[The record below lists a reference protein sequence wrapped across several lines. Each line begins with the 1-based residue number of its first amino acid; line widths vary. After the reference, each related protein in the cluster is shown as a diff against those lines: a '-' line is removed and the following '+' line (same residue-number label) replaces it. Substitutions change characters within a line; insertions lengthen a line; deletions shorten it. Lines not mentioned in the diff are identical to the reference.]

1 MPSTPTPMSTTV
13 TQGLDPLDE
22 WWQTR
27 LTELPGLEYRHNESV
42 CQRPVDTT
50 AALYPL
56 HNYSL
61 ISVSGADASQFLQ
74 GQLSADIDA
83 LGSGQTVLA
92 AHCDP
97 KGRMHANFY
106 LHCVDNNH
114 YLLLLARDIASS
126 ALAALKKYA
135 VFSKVCIEDISS
147 QYAVIAAS
155 DLPVKPSTDYCM
167 ALESDLFSDA
177 SHVNNH
183 SNTPALYLIASN
195 REHFPTTIAAINS
208 HYQAATNTA
217 LHWRGSADWEAML
230 VKAGIGFVHAQTVGE
245 FIPQMLNFDLI
256 GGISFTK
263 GCYTGQEIIARMKY
277 RGKVKRRCIGFECLA
292 TELPTPGAPVF
303 VVGEQPLDGS
313 EQPVGTVVSAIAAQ
327 NAISGD
333 KTLYQIIG
341 QAVIKT
347 AALRAAGENTEKASL
362 GLNLAGSTA
371 KITLTMP
378 PYAIPKDED

>member
-1 MPSTPTPMSTTV
+1 MPSTPTPAPTTA
-13 TQGLDPLDE
+13 TQGLEPLDE
-22 WWQTR
+22 WWLTR
-27 LTELPGLEYRHNESV
+27 LAELPGLEYRDNESV
-42 CQRPVDTT
+42 CQRPRDTD

-61 ISVSGADASQFLQ
+61 ISASGADASQFLQ
-74 GQLSADIDA
+74 GQLSADIEA
-83 LGSGQTVLA
+83 LERGQTVLA

-114 YLLLLARDIASS
+114 YLLLLARDIVTS

-135 VFSKVCIEDISS
+135 VFSKVSIEDISA
-147 QYAVIAAS
+147 QYALIAAS
-155 DLPVKPSTDYCM
+155 HLPAIPSADYCI
-167 ALESDLFSDA
+167 ALDSDLFSDA
-177 SHVNNH
+177 SHSSNNS
-183 SNTPALYLIASN
+183 SNNSSNDGNKPALYLIASS
-195 REHFPTTIAAINS
+195 RENFPATLAAITS
-208 HYQAATNTA
+208 HYQTATNTA
-217 LHWRGSADWEAML
+217 LHWRGSADWETLL
-230 VKAGIGFVHAQTVGE
+230 VKAGIAFVHAQTVGE

-277 RGKVKRRCIGFECLA
+277 RGKVKRRCIGFTCPA
-292 TELPTPGAPVF
+292 TERPAPGTPVF

-313 EQPVGTVVSAIAAQ
+313 EQPVGMVVNAIAAQ
-327 NAISGD
+327 NPISD
-333 KTLYQIIG
+333 HLYLG

-347 AALRAAGENTEKASL
+347 AVLKNPEKASL